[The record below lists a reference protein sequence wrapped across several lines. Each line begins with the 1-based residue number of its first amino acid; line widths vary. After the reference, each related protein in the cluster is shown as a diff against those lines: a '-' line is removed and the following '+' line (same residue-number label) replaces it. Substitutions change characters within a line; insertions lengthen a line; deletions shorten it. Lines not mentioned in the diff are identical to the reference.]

1 MYATIWRPL
10 VILLVVP
17 GCYSATSDAELKTLK
32 DELISEFGRPV
43 DAFHVHR
50 EGSELRVEFDNY
62 DVDSTSSPCSRIDR
76 VLQAEA
82 SHSHLIRRIEVQ
94 GARSLPTDGEPP
106 FSYPICTLERSD
118 ESA

>member
-1 MYATIWRPL
+1 MWRPL
-10 VILLVVP
+10 RILLVVS

-32 DELISEFGRPV
+32 DELISEFGLPV

-76 VLQAEA
+76 VLQARA
-82 SHSHLIRRIEVQ
+82 SLIRRIEVQ
-94 GARSLPTDGEPP
+94 GARSLPTDGEPQS
-106 FSYPICTLERSD
+106 SYPICTLERSD
-118 ESA
+118 G